1 MGKIT
6 NIVAGIL
13 ITGGAG
19 FGSYQKA
26 VESYTPKTPPPNSY
40 DILISLVSFND
51 PLASIGALFA
61 FGLALLSIY
70 QVVTALSKKDVVDVV
85 QKDGDQTRK
94 QAKTYAK
101 ATDKR
106 LDDAEE
112 QRWEDR
118 EAADRRENEA
128 KAERSKIQ
136 QGISNFANDLIKQNQ
151 ELAAAKGISD
161 DRLIRLANRVVHK
174 VEDPADAADYLH
186 GALDRL
192 QELEAEGARGT
203 NFGGLID
210 QVIAE
215 IFTAI
220 DEEDIGAARAKGDAA
235 FAQFQ
240 EQEKE
245 LAAAKE
251 KVAHT
256 NIQTALLDFDVD
268 GALHWV
274 LQKLALRHDGPPTL
288 DTLRAEQEHWY
299 ALALNRGLRLEMDLA
314 IALARHNIDVAAND
328 QECAVCQND
337 LAIALA
343 EQGSR
348 SGGDMSLRL
357 LDDAVIAY
365 RATLKVYTEK
375 NKSPNWATTQN
386 NLGTALRRQGSRSS
400 GDRGIKL
407 LDEAVTAYRAA
418 LQVYTKEDMPADWA
432 MTQNNLGAALVEQGA
447 RSDGEDGLT
456 LLDDAVKAYRAA
468 LEVRTQMDVPVNW
481 AATQDN
487 LGIALQEKGSRSS
500 GDEGIMLLD
509 DAVTAYRAALEVRIR
524 KDMPADWATTQNN
537 LGNAL
542 GNQGSRR
549 GGEKGLKLLD
559 DAVTAY
565 RAALEVRTQ
574 KDMPAN
580 WAATQNNLGT
590 AFRAMAGL
598 HQITADKIPCLEQAI
613 EHYKN
618 ALTIYDPDNMPFYY
632 DIANNSLNKAEAE
645 LAALRGDGDGSI
657 DA

>member
-40 DILISLVSFND
+40 DVLISLVSFND

-61 FGLALLSIY
+61 FGLALLSTY
-70 QVVTALSKKDVVDVV
+70 QVVTALSKEDVEDVV

-94 QAKTYAK
+94 QAETYAK

-118 EAADRRENEA
+118 EAADRREEEA
-128 KAERSKIQ
+128 KTERSKIQ

-251 KVAHT
+251 KVVNT

-274 LQKLALRHDGPPTL
+274 LEKMALQYDGPPTL
-288 DTLRAEQEHWY
+288 DALRAERRSWY
-299 ALALNRGLRLEMDLA
+299 ALALNRGLKLEMDLA
-314 IALARHNIDVAAND
+314 IALARHNIDVAANG
-328 QECAVCQND
+328 QERAMCQND
-337 LAIALA
+337 LGIALQNQGIRSGGKKGLNLLDDA
-343 EQGSR
+343 VTAHRFALEIYTKKDMPAKWAMTQNNLGSALSNQGSR
-348 SGGDMSLRL
+348 SGG
-357 LDDAVIAY
+357 
-365 RATLKVYTEK
+365 K
-375 NKSPNWATTQN
+375 
-386 NLGTALRRQGSRSS
+386 
-400 GDRGIKL
+400 GIKL
-407 LDEAVTAYRAA
+407 LDDAVTAYRAA
-418 LQVYTKEDMPADWA
+418 LQVYTKKDMPADWAATQNNLGNALQEQGRRSGGDKGIKLLDYAVTAYRAALQVRTKKDMPAKWAATQNNLGAALKEQGSRSGGDKGLKLLDDAATTYRDALQVYIKKDMPADWA
-432 MTQNNLGAALVEQGA
+432 MTQSNLGA
-447 RSDGEDGLT
+447 
-456 LLDDAVKAYRAA
+456 
-468 LEVRTQMDVPVNW
+468 
-481 AATQDN
+481 
-487 LGIALQEKGSRSS
+487 
-500 GDEGIMLLD
+500 
-509 DAVTAYRAALEVRIR
+509 
-524 KDMPADWATTQNN
+524 
-537 LGNAL
+537 
-542 GNQGSRR
+542 
-549 GGEKGLKLLD
+549 
-559 DAVTAY
+559 
-565 RAALEVRTQ
+565 
-574 KDMPAN
+574 
-580 WAATQNNLGT
+580 
-590 AFRAMAGL
+590 AFRAMADL
-598 HQITADKIPCLEQAI
+598 DQITADKILCLEQAVG
-613 EHYKN
+613 HYKN
-618 ALTIYDPDNMPFYY
+618 ALTVFDPTNMPFYY
-632 DIANNSLNKAEAE
+632 EKAKNSLDSAEAE
-645 LAALRGDGDGSI
+645 LAALLRRDGDGGI